1 MSQYTTE
8 LRYIINDNI
17 DIFDFEFSFI
27 NEELKNKLKKDF
39 INHFYFHEIG
49 FETIAKFKHYL
60 KIEFTETLPFYEEQ
74 MKINLMEYDIINN
87 YDLKEE
93 YTRKS
98 NGQNS
103 SSGTSEGTSQS
114 SSVTNEEG
122 KNFNI
127 FANTPQTEV
136 GEEFSHAS
144 TKTKDNTTGKSEN
157 TGNSSSNSRGSN
169 EGNYKNEET
178 FINHKVGNI
187 GVQTQSDM
195 LEKHLILQKKLKNIE
210 KNFFD
215 ECEELFIM
223 IY

>member
-1 MSQYTTE
+1 MSKYTTE

-27 NEELKNKLKKDF
+27 NDELKEKLKKDF
-39 INHFYFHEIG
+39 IHHFYFHEIG
-49 FETIAKFKHYL
+49 FETIARFKHYL

-93 YTRKS
+93 YTKKS
-98 NGQNS
+98 NGENS
-103 SSGTSEGTSQS
+103 SSGTSEGNSQS
-114 SSVTNEEG
+114 SSITNEEG
-122 KNFNI
+122 KKFNI

-144 TKTKDNTTGKSEN
+144 TKTKDNTTGKSES
-157 TGNSSSNSRGSN
+157 TGNSSSNSSGSN
-169 EGNYKNEET
+169 QGNYKNEES

-195 LEKHLILQKKLKNIE
+195 LEKHLI
-210 KNFFD
+210 
-215 ECEELFIM
+215 
-223 IY
+223 

>member
-1 MSQYTTE
+1 MSEYTTE

-39 INHFYFHEIG
+39 ISHFYFHKIG
-49 FETIAKFKHYL
+49 FETIARFKHYL

-74 MKINLMEYDIINN
+74 MKINMMEYDIINN

-103 SSGTSEGTSQS
+103 SSGTSEGSSQS
-114 SSVTNEEG
+114 SSITNEEG

-144 TKTKDNTTGKSEN
+144 TKTKDNTSGKSES
-157 TGNSSSNSRGSN
+157 TGTSSSNSHGSN

-210 KNFFD
+210 KNFFN
-215 ECEELFIM
+215 ECEELFM
-223 IY
+223 MVY

>member
-1 MSQYTTE
+1 MSEYTTE
-8 LRYIINDNI
+8 LRYIVNDNI

-27 NEELKNKLKKDF
+27 NEQLKEKLKRDF
-39 INHFYFHEIG
+39 IQHFYFHGIG
-49 FETIAKFKHYL
+49 FETIARFKHYL
-60 KIEFTETLPFYEEQ
+60 KIEFTETLPFYEEE
-74 MKINLMEYDIINN
+74 MKINMMEYDIINN

-93 YTRKS
+93 YTRTS
-98 NGQNS
+98 N
-103 SSGTSEGTSQS
+103 GTSEGSSQS
-114 SSVTNEEG
+114 SSITNEEG

-144 TKTKDNTTGKSEN
+144 TKTKDNTTGKSESN
-157 TGNSSSNSRGSN
+157 GSSSSNSRGSN
-169 EGNYKNEET
+169 EET
-178 FINHKVGNI
+178 FINHRVGNI

-215 ECEELFIM
+215 ECEELFM
-223 IY
+223 MVY

>member
-1 MSQYTTE
+1 MSEYSTE
-8 LRYIINDNI
+8 LRYIINDGI
-17 DIFDFEFSFI
+17 DIFDFDFTFI
-27 NEELKNKLKKDF
+27 NDELKEKLKKDF
-39 INHFYFHEIG
+39 IQHFYFHEIG
-49 FETIAKFKHYL
+49 MNPVAKWKHYL
-60 KIEFTETLPFYEEQ
+60 KIEFTETLPFYEEE
-74 MKINLMEYDIINN
+74 MKINLMEYDIVNN

-98 NGQNS
+98 NGENNS
-103 SSGTSEGTSQS
+103 SATSEGSSQS
-114 SSVTNEEG
+114 NSVTNEEG

-144 TKTKDNTTGKSEN
+144 TKTKDNTTGKSES
-157 TGNSSSNSRGSN
+157 TGNSSSNSSGSN
-169 EGNYKNEET
+169 QGNYKNEES
-178 FINHKVGNI
+178 FINHKIGNI

-215 ECEELFIM
+215 ECEELFM
-223 IY
+223 MVY

>member
-1 MSQYTTE
+1 MSEYTTE

-17 DIFDFEFSFI
+17 DIFDFDFSFI
-27 NEELKNKLKKDF
+27 NNELKEKLKKDF
-39 INHFYFHEIG
+39 IQHFYFHEIG
-49 FETIAKFKHYL
+49 FQTIARFKHYL
-60 KIEFTETLPFYEEQ
+60 KIEFTETLPYYEEQ

-98 NGQNS
+98 
-103 SSGTSEGTSQS
+103 SGTSEGSSQS
-114 SSVTNEEG
+114 SSTTNEEG

-144 TKTKDNTTGKSEN
+144 TKTKDNTTGKSESN
-157 TGNSSSNSRGSN
+157 GNSSLTSRGS
-169 EGNYKNEET
+169 NEET

-223 IY
+223 VY

>member
-1 MSQYTTE
+1 MSEYTTE

-17 DIFDFEFSFI
+17 DIFDFEFTFI
-27 NEELKNKLKKDF
+27 NDELKEKLKKDF

-49 FETIAKFKHYL
+49 FESIGKFKHYL
-60 KIEFTETLPFYEEQ
+60 KIEFTETLPFYEEE
-74 MKINLMEYDIINN
+74 MKINMMEYDIINN

-103 SSGTSEGTSQS
+103 SSGTSEGSSQS
-114 SSVTNEEG
+114 SSITKEEG

-144 TKTKDNTTGKSEN
+144 TKTKDNTTGKSESN
-157 TGNSSSNSRGSN
+157 ENSSSNTSGSN
-169 EGNYKNEET
+169 QGNYKNEES

-215 ECEELFIM
+215 ECEELFM
-223 IY
+223 MVY